1 MIWVQ
6 NQLISAYEGQQITL
20 ECYTEAYPNSISY
33 WTRDGGRIVAQGRF
47 SSMQQKIRTLLY
59 RKLHEEAECVSYNH
73 HESSVIKCLCVIP
86 FALRALKA

>member
-33 WTRDGGRIVAQGRF
+33 WTRDGGRIVAQGE
-47 SSMQQKIRTLLY
+47 S
-59 RKLHEEAECVSYNH
+59 KL
-73 HESSVIKCLCVIP
+73 ILQ
-86 FALRALKA
+86 